1 MNKTFFY
8 FIFFIVIGTQA
19 LAQTSTGSSEKYGK
33 TLNLGVG
40 IGYSGYRGHSGAALM
55 LNYEFDVAPYFTL
68 APFIAYYSYSNSY
81 YWGNKNYPYRNYTYR
96 ETSIPIG
103 VKGAYYFDK
112 LLEEYGEPN
121 KVLIEINEAS
131 SATHNFAGVYVLYED
146 KHILATYSFSRLK
159 ADDSV
164 NLCLLN
170 YYFENSISEIQM
182 ILWAPNT
189 ELNFDLATLKPL
201 EKVSEIS
208 IGAFYEKFKEEEN
221 KCFEISKEA
230 WN

>member
-1 MNKTFFY
+1 MNKTLFY
-8 FIFFIVIGTQA
+8 FILFIAIGTQA

-68 APFIAYYSYSNSY
+68 APFIAYYSFSNSY

-112 LLEEYGEPN
+112 LLEAGPKWDFYLGASLGFIVRTVTWENGYYGDKYGYYDN
-121 KVLIEINEAS
+121 KGFRGS
-131 SATHNFAGVYVLYED
+131 SPLYLNLHVGTEVHLSQKIGLFLD
-146 KHILATYSFSRLK
+146 LSTGMSALGLAVHF
-159 ADDSV
+159 
-164 NLCLLN
+164 
-170 YYFENSISEIQM
+170 
-182 ILWAPNT
+182 
-189 ELNFDLATLKPL
+189 
-201 EKVSEIS
+201 
-208 IGAFYEKFKEEEN
+208 
-221 KCFEISKEA
+221 
-230 WN
+230 

>member
-68 APFIAYYSYSNSY
+68 APFIAYYSFSNSY

-112 LLEEYGEPN
+112 LLEAGPKWDFYLGASLGFIVRTVTWENGYYGDKYGYYDN
-121 KVLIEINEAS
+121 KGFRGS
-131 SATHNFAGVYVLYED
+131 SPLYLNLHVGTEVHLSQKIGLFLD
-146 KHILATYSFSRLK
+146 LSTGMSALGLAVHF
-159 ADDSV
+159 
-164 NLCLLN
+164 
-170 YYFENSISEIQM
+170 
-182 ILWAPNT
+182 
-189 ELNFDLATLKPL
+189 
-201 EKVSEIS
+201 
-208 IGAFYEKFKEEEN
+208 
-221 KCFEISKEA
+221 
-230 WN
+230 